1 MQDEAIRQKIVAAA
15 RERFA
20 HYGYGKTTMAE
31 LAGDCNMSP
40 GNLYRYFPGKLDI
53 AEAIVRG
60 LFERTLETLRA
71 IALGPELTASEKLK
85 AVLEKLLEITY
96 EDCKHATQLYEMA
109 QAVSRERPEFAQ
121 HYLDAHAALLGGIL
135 AEGKARGELWV
146 ADPGKAARCLQLA
159 TAKFQNPPLWTRCS
173 LADLKEQLAEVTDA
187 ILAGLRPPTRPQPS
201 TPTESTHP

>member
-53 AEAIVRG
+53 AETIVRG
-60 LFERTLETLRA
+60 LFERTLEALRA
-71 IALGPELTASEKLK
+71 IAHRPELKAGEKLK

-96 EDCKHATQLYEMA
+96 EDCTHATQLYEMA
-109 QAVSRERPEFAQ
+109 QAVSRERPDVAQ
-121 HYLDAHAALLGGIL
+121 RYLDAHAAILADIL
-135 AEGKARGELWV
+135 AEGKASGELLV

-159 TAKFQNPPLWTRCS
+159 TAKFQNPPLWRRCS
-173 LADLKEQLAEVTDA
+173 LAELKEQLDEVTDA
-187 ILAGLRPPTRPQPS
+187 ILAGLRPPARPQVTAARS
-201 TPTESTHP
+201 SHP